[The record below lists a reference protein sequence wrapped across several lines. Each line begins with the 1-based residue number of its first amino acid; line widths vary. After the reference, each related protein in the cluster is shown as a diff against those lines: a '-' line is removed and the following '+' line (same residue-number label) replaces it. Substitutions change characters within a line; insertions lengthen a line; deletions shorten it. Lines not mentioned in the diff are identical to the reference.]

1 MTMPDDEDTQ
11 PGLKRPEETP
21 AEESAAETTPEE
33 ADATRRWLLTRL
45 ALGSVLAFGLGSGAA
60 ILVNSRRRTV
70 IALPNGEELQVEG
83 GVVEV
88 AQLAA
93 QLDSITSQLAAV
105 TDERDRLSND
115 LSGAYTELE
124 TLREQLAAVT
134 AERDE
139 AQQLNALWEAHD
151 EVGLDALLAGALA
164 ALGGVWVLLLPLADA
179 LRSGLETGR
188 GILQT
193 LMDALPGPQDGI
205 RWLQEQ
211 INTLSSSLAWLADQ
225 IKDIVEPIEPLA
237 SAIAD
242 FVLWVLEHLPFGIG
256 RDAQAGLEAMQ
267 DIIGGL
273 PNLVDGVNGSVLDP
287 LAEWF
292 GQNVEANFLGTLIN
306 PLLEDVFN
314 PAGEVLAKLSDL
326 DSDYQTELAVPV
338 QQALTT
344 RAAIREQITE
354 LQA

>member
-1 MTMPDDEDTQ
+1 MEGDEDTR
-11 PGLKRPEETP
+11 PGIKL
-21 AEESAAETTPEE
+21 PEE
-33 ADATRRWLLTRL
+33 AEAEEAPPETPSEEADPTRRWLLTRL
-45 ALGSVLAFGLGSGAA
+45 ALGSALAFGLGSGAA
-60 ILVNSRRRTV
+60 ILVNSRRRMV
-70 IALPNGEELQVEG
+70 IELPDGEQIPVEG

-93 QLDSITSQLAAV
+93 QLDSVTARLAAI
-105 TDERDRLSND
+105 TGERDQLSND
-115 LSGAYTELE
+115 LASAYTEIE
-124 TLREQLAAVT
+124 TLREQLTAMT

-139 AQQLNALWEAHD
+139 AQQLNALWQAHD
-151 EVGLDALLAGALA
+151 EVGLDALLVLALA
-164 ALGGVWVLLLPLADA
+164 AVGGVWALLLPLADA

-211 INTLSSSLAWLADQ
+211 ANSLANSLAWLADQ
-225 IKDIVEPIEPLA
+225 IKDLVEPIEPLA
-237 SAIAD
+237 SAVGE

-267 DIIGGL
+267 TIVGGL
-273 PNLVDGVNGSVLDP
+273 PDLVEGVNDTVLDP

-292 GQNVEANFLGTLIN
+292 GQNVETNFLGTLIN
-306 PLLEDVFN
+306 PLLENVFN

-326 DSDYQTELAVPV
+326 DSGYQTELAAPV